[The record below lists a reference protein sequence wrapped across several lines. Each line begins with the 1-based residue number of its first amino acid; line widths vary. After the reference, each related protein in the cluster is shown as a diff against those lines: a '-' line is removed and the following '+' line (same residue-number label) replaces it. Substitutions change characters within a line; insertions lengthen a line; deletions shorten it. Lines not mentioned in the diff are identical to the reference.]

1 MPPEYS
7 TLVFAGAA
15 FSLALF
21 IAVRLLAY
29 VIRYVLFWMRGGTD
43 DD

>member
-15 FSLALF
+15 FGLALF

-29 VIRYVLFWMRGGTD
+29 VIRYVLFWMKGGVD